1 MKNVIN
7 IDLMDKDRFHKAE
20 QYVPQDTKNLAL
32 NNEPVS
38 DLLNDTF
45 GALYKYQPLLQ
56 NEVDSDRQLNHRVVS
71 EMMSLA
77 EYKQLRNYTVGDI
90 QSAATAVGIVEPIWK
105 ALPDSVKEAQSQAE
119 NASADIEQALNS
131 EDYDP
136 SVLENLFNQ
145 AEQAREELNGQIEEW
160 QDAIRQS
167 VRKGLAKAEQ
177 DSADGEQA
185 MSALGCGNEGGA
197 LENSGDVKQKTRIM
211 QALRQNE
218 ALKRII
224 RDAGRMTN
232 IAQKKQREK
241 SIYIRDEVVD
251 LEQGDELSRVLPSEF
266 ASLMSPQAASRTLFY
281 KKYME
286 ASLTQYKLEGHE
298 PKAQGPVIVEI
309 DCSGSMNGDPDEWS
323 KACALSMYSIARKQK
338 RDFSVLLF
346 NTEVVKEV
354 YIKKG
359 EHRTEDLIG
368 ILTAGVGGGTSFENP
383 LSRAIE
389 LIKTE
394 GHKKADLIV
403 ITDGICDISEEFKS
417 QYDTEKSALEFS
429 TYTIIIGGGKDEE
442 KIASKFSDSV
452 TMLQDM
458 LAKNEGTAFDT
469 VFNI

>member
-1 MKNVIN
+1 
-7 IDLMDKDRFHKAE
+7 
-20 QYVPQDTKNLAL
+20 
-32 NNEPVS
+32 
-38 DLLNDTF
+38 
-45 GALYKYQPLLQ
+45 
-56 NEVDSDRQLNHRVVS
+56 VVS

-90 QSAATAVGIVEPIWK
+90 QSAAASVGIVGPIWK
-105 ALPDSVKEAQSQAE
+105 ALPDSVKEAQAQAE
-119 NASADIEQALNS
+119 NTSSDIEQALDS
-131 EDYDP
+131 IDYDP
-136 SVLENLFNQ
+136 SVLEDLFKQ
-145 AEQAREELNGQIEEW
+145 AEQARENLDGQIEEW
-160 QDAIRQS
+160 QDAIRQA
-167 VRKGLAKAEQ
+167 VRKGLVKAEQ

-185 MSALGCGNEGGA
+185 MAALGCGNEGGV

-232 IAQKKQREK
+232 IAQKRQREK
-241 SIYIRDEVVD
+241 SIYVRDEVVG
-251 LEQGDELSRVLPSEF
+251 LEQGNELSRVLPSEF
-266 ASLMSPQAASRTLFY
+266 ASLMSPQKASRTLFY

-286 ASLTQYKLEGHE
+286 ANLTQYKMEGHE
-298 PKAQGPVIVEI
+298 PKAQGPIIVEI
-309 DCSGSMNGDPDEWS
+309 DCSGSMSGDPDEWS
-323 KACALSMYSIARKQK
+323 KACALAMYSIARKQK

-368 ILTAGVGGGTSFENP
+368 ILTAGVGGGTSFESP

-394 GHKKADLIV
+394 GHKKADLVV
-403 ITDGICDISEEFKS
+403 ITDGICDIPEQFQASYS
-417 QYDTEKSALEFS
+417 AEKTQLEFS

-442 KIASKFSDSV
+442 RIAGKFSDSV

-458 LAKNEGTAFDT
+458 LHRNEGSAFDA

>member
-1 MKNVIN
+1 MKNVTNVDI
-7 IDLMDKDRFHKAE
+7 MDKDRFQKAE
-20 QYVPQDTKNLAL
+20 QYVPQPVKDLITS
-32 NNEPVS
+32 NEAAT
-38 DLLNDTF
+38 DLLTDTF
-45 GALYKYQPLLQ
+45 GALYKYQPMIQ
-56 NEVDSDRQLNHRVVS
+56 NEVDPDRQLNRQIIS
-71 EMMSLA
+71 EMMGLS

-90 QSAATAVGIVEPIWK
+90 QSAATSVGIVEPIWK
-105 ALPDSVKEAQSQAE
+105 ALPDSVKDAQRLAE
-119 NASADIEQALNS
+119 NASTDIETALDS
-131 EDYDP
+131 ENYDP
-136 SVLENLFNQ
+136 TVLEQLFDQ
-145 AEQAREELNGQIEEW
+145 AEQTREKLNDQIEEW
-160 QDAIRQS
+160 QDAIRQA

-177 DSADGEQA
+177 DSADGEMA
-185 MSALGCGNEGGA
+185 MAALGCGSENGV
-197 LENSGDVKQKTRIM
+197 LENSGDVKQRTRIM

-241 SIYIRDEVVD
+241 SIYTRDEVVD

-266 ASLMSPQAASRTLFY
+266 ASLMSPEQSMRTLFY

-309 DCSGSMNGDPDEWS
+309 DCSGSMFGEPDEWS
-323 KACALSMYSIARKQK
+323 KACALTMYSIARKQK
-338 RDFSVLLF
+338 RDFSILLF
-346 NTEVVKEV
+346 NTQVVKEV

-359 EHRTEDLIG
+359 EHRTDDLIN
-368 ILTAGVGGGTSFENP
+368 ILTAGASGGTSFEEP

-389 LIKTE
+389 LIRTE

-403 ITDGICDISEEFKS
+403 ITDGICDISPEYQTQYNEEKK
-417 QYDTEKSALEFS
+417 QLEFS
-429 TYTIIIGGGKDEE
+429 TYAIIIGGGKNEE
-442 KIASKFSDSV
+442 AIAEKFSDSV

-458 LAKNEGTAFDT
+458 IGRNEGSAFNC